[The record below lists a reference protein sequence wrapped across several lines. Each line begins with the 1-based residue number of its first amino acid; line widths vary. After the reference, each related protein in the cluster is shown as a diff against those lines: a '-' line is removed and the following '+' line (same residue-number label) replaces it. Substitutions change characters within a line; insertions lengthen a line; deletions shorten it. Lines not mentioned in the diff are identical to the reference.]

1 MIKKITNSNNL
12 IPNRTK
18 KILKEKINKI
28 HPIEGNKLTLSTHNN
43 NLNINININ
52 ENLNNTSIST
62 FKDDDLNESKIK
74 IKNALIKEG
83 IYYLKQSEK
92 LSLYLKKYYNKYH
105 DYPKTKLFFYKFGR
119 LIGRGAFGKV
129 NLGLHVLTGRI
140 VAIKSFNKNKL
151 KNKESI
157 NKIYHEIDLM
167 KNLRHNSIVK
177 ILETLETEN
186 YILIIMENISGG
198 DLLSFVK
205 KRTKLNEKTSRIIFK
220 QLINSLKFIHSKGI
234 IYRDIKLDNILIDL
248 NNNIKICD
256 FGVGKNYKKNE
267 KLKDQCGTSTY
278 IALEILN
285 NEEGFICNVKWKC
298 SF

>member
-1 MIKKITNSNNL
+1 MPRNGNNNINNNIIKNHNVVIKKITNSNNL

-105 DYPKTKLFFYKFGR
+105 DYPKQNYPF
-119 LIGRGAFGKV
+119 I
-129 NLGLHVLTGRI
+129 NLV
-140 VAIKSFNKNKL
+140 
-151 KNKESI
+151 
-157 NKIYHEIDLM
+157 D
-167 KNLRHNSIVK
+167 
-177 ILETLETEN
+177 
-186 YILIIMENISGG
+186 
-198 DLLSFVK
+198 
-205 KRTKLNEKTSRIIFK
+205 
-220 QLINSLKFIHSKGI
+220 
-234 IYRDIKLDNILIDL
+234 
-248 NNNIKICD
+248 
-256 FGVGKNYKKNE
+256 
-267 KLKDQCGTSTY
+267 
-278 IALEILN
+278 
-285 NEEGFICNVKWKC
+285 
-298 SF
+298 